1 MTARLDPPA
10 SLDGAAPTLI
20 METVVLRFLARVIHA
35 DGVVDPR
42 EVKILLDV
50 AAGLEMGEEE
60 ARRILADEL
69 HRTSDAAALAR
80 QIPDADERLTV
91 YSLGC
96 AMAYAEGTLGD
107 EEQAILD
114 AFARGAGID
123 ATAASEIL
131 ADAARE
137 AGHD

>member
-1 MTARLDPPA
+1 MTDLVPPP
-10 SLDGAAPTLI
+10 SLEGAAPTLI

-42 EVKILLDV
+42 EVKLLLDV

-60 ARRILADEL
+60 ARRILEDEL
-69 HRTSDAAALAR
+69 NRVSDASALAR
-80 QIPDADERLTV
+80 QIPDPDERLTV

-96 AMAYAEGTLGD
+96 AMAYAEGHLGD
-107 EEQAILD
+107 EEKAILS

-123 ATAASEIL
+123 AIAASEIL

-137 AGHD
+137 AAHA